1 MKRLVFP
8 IAALLFAPA
17 VPASAADPDVF
28 EQKIRPVLVEKC
40 YTCHSAEA
48 EKKGK
53 LKGGMLLDTRDGMR
67 KGGDA
72 GPAVVAGKPE
82 SGTLLKALRYDGDL
96 KMPPKEKLPDAV
108 IKDFEAWVKSGA
120 DDPRTVETGKQ

>member
-1 MKRLVFP
+1 MIRACLPTATV
-8 IAALLFAPA
+8 LFALAGPLA
-17 VPASAADPDVF
+17 AADAAFF

-53 LKGGMLLDTRDGMR
+53 LKGGMLLDPRDGRR

-108 IKDFEAWVKSGA
+108 IKDFE
-120 DDPRTVETGKQ
+120 